1 MPPLHC
7 LHCKYN
13 TNNKYDYKKHLHT
26 IKHMRIA
33 SEINSSIIAVNSVST
48 VSTIEKKVSTIDDIV
63 ITNKYL
69 NSDKLI
75 HCEYCGKSFPHKS
88 SLSRHRNKY
97 CNKNSIVVLKKDNIS
112 KEKELILQE
121 RKIIEIERE
130 LIHKKEEYLNY
141 QRQKLE
147 SDNNPNQIQGNAN
160 INNNVGGNNN
170 NINNNQIVVNNFP
183 DADRSHITQEQYID
197 AFKKPVHMIPLLFEL
212 TRFSKDKPENLNIKL
227 QNKKNKEILT
237 YADGSWE
244 DHGYSHTMREAAD
257 SEVDNIYIVAEQFKK
272 NGIMKE
278 KMLPSE
284 IKTFERFMDK
294 YDTEWNISNANKPK
308 KETYDNVTGMI
319 VYKLRKYSIK

>member
-1 MPPLHC
+1 M
-7 LHCKYN
+7 
-13 TNNKYDYKKHLHT
+13 
-26 IKHMRIA
+26 
-33 SEINSSIIAVNSVST
+33 
-48 VSTIEKKVSTIDDIV
+48 
-63 ITNKYL
+63 
-69 NSDKLI
+69 
-75 HCEYCGKSFPHKS
+75 
-88 SLSRHRNKY
+88 
-97 CNKNSIVVLKKDNIS
+97 
-112 KEKELILQE
+112 
-121 RKIIEIERE
+121 
-130 LIHKKEEYLNY
+130 
-141 QRQKLE
+141 
-147 SDNNPNQIQGNAN
+147 
-160 INNNVGGNNN
+160 
-170 NINNNQIVVNNFP
+170 NNFP

-308 KETYDNVTGMI
+308 KETYDNVTGMLF
-319 VYKLRKYSIK
+319 YKLRKYSIK